1 MNQLEIEYKT
11 LLSKSE
17 YLRLLDEFSDIEPV
31 HQTNY
36 YIDTR
41 NSDMKNHRFSL
52 RIRLLPDKGE
62 LTLKCPQD
70 VGNMEYNQFF
80 TLEETQNLLEHFQL
94 PKGPIYDI
102 VSAVNIPIAEL
113 EIWGHLTT
121 KRYEKEVSFGLM
133 ALDENTYNGQLDYEL
148 EVEVK
153 DAEEGKISF
162 DYFLKKHSIKFKY
175 ASSKVART
183 AASLLSAK

>member
-11 LLSKSE
+11 LLEKAE
-17 YLRLLDEFSDIEPV
+17 YLKLLAVFSDTQPIL
-31 HQTNY
+31 QTNF
-36 YIDTR
+36 YIDTPYW
-41 NSDMKNHRFSL
+41 DLKEHRFSL
-52 RIRLLPDKGE
+52 RIRLLSDKGE

-70 VGNMEYNQFF
+70 VGNMEYNQ
-80 TLEETQNLLEHFQL
+80 LLSLDETHQLINDFQL
-94 PKGPIYDI
+94 PEGHIRDLI
-102 VSAVNIPIAEL
+102 SETNIPISEL
-113 EIWGHLTT
+113 KIWGHLTT

-133 ALDENTYNGQLDYEL
+133 ALDENDYNGQKDYEL
-148 EVEVK
+148 EVEVN

-183 AASLLSAK
+183 AASYHSSK